1 MEAAFGDK
9 KCQFFDET
17 RRFLK
22 CIPGG
27 TDEKSNAISAK
38 KGHFL
43 AQSVASKQALRA
55 CLERVRHENQGVM
68 VLAKPFLA
76 RLAGQKS
83 HKR

>member
-43 AQSVASKQALRA
+43 AQSVASKQALRKWWY
-55 CLERVRHENQGVM
+55 N
-68 VLAKPFLA
+68 FLSKSREDEKNIYA
-76 RLAGQKS
+76 INHLYAGNAM
-83 HKR
+83 